1 VSAPDPL
8 TALGQRVTALTGR
21 DLRRDQLETVIARA
35 FEHDLNLGDDAQL
48 RALVAGLPAGDSAQP
63 PISHAPPPPAWG
75 HPNPTPAH
83 PQPGYPQPGCPQP
96 AHPAQPWA
104 GHPPAPAPPVTPMRR
119 PAAFPVAGPLLAAGV
134 IAALTASD
142 GALNYRNG
150 HLVLDHLM
158 LFGLS
163 FLLPAA
169 AFALVAYG
177 ARPAGQGLARRAA
190 LVAAA
195 AILVTLATMFAS
207 FLIPNSPTIV
217 LPAVLPGIA
226 NLVFAV
232 TLVVFAAR
240 CRPIFRMIGV
250 LTGTVA
256 GILGLGL
263 PILLLVAAWQYSLLP
278 PVLFNVL
285 VGSWLVAQLFLLIF
299 AITVTRGRLPR
310 HADPARPGPA

>member
-1 VSAPDPL
+1 
-8 TALGQRVTALTGR
+8 
-21 DLRRDQLETVIARA
+21 
-35 FEHDLNLGDDAQL
+35 
-48 RALVAGLPAGDSAQP
+48 
-63 PISHAPPPPAWG
+63 
-75 HPNPTPAH
+75 
-83 PQPGYPQPGCPQP
+83 
-96 AHPAQPWA
+96 
-104 GHPPAPAPPVTPMRR
+104 
-119 PAAFPVAGPLLAAGV
+119 
-134 IAALTASD
+134 
-142 GALNYRNG
+142 
-150 HLVLDHLM
+150 
-158 LFGLS
+158 
-163 FLLPAA
+163 
-169 AFALVAYG
+169 
-177 ARPAGQGLARRAA
+177 
-190 LVAAA
+190 VAAA